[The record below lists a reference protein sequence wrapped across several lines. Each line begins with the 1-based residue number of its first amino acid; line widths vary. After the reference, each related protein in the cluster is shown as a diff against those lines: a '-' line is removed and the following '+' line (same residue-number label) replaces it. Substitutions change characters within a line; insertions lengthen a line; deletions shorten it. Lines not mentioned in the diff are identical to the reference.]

1 MRYLLAADSSTHRSL
16 QRHELANIR
25 RRNLGFPTSIA
36 LTLRTLG
43 HAHTGVLWVLVSKR
57 VPFRDTLLGVDHFGQ
72 LRMDDEA
79 FDS

>member
-1 MRYLLAADSSTHRSL
+1 MRYLLAANSSTHRSL
-16 QRHELANIR
+16 QGHELANIR
-25 RRNLGFPTSIA
+25 RRNLGFSTSIA

-57 VPFRDTLLGVDHFGQ
+57 VPFKDTLLGVDHFGR
-72 LRMDDEA
+72 LWMDDDA